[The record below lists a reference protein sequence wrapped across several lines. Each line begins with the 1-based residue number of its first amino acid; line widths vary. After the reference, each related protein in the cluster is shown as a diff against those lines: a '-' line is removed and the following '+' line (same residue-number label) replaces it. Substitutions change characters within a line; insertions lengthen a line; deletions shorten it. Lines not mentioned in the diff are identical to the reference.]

1 MDCVLILFM
10 KRLDVCSVDPV
21 RPCLKP
27 SWSESLKLMSSS
39 GFLTGLLNFSKD
51 SINEE
56 TVELM
61 NPYLSME
68 DYYLESAKKVCGDVA
83 GLCSWTQAMATFY
96 TINKEVLPL
105 KANLIVQEA
114 RLTVANK
121 DLGTAQAQLDE
132 KERELQIVQAQYDQA
147 MSEKKALL
155 DDAEACRRKM
165 QNASALIDGLAG
177 ERVRWTEASKLFE
190 SQINR
195 LIGDV
200 LIATGFLSY
209 CGPFNQEFRN
219 LISKNWRNECNKRKI
234 PLSEDLNVVSMLVH
248 NTVISEWNLEGLP
261 NDELSIQN
269 GLIVT
274 SASRFPLLIDPQGQG
289 KSWIKRREA
298 KNELQTT
305 SLNHK
310 YFRQHLEDSLSL
322 GRPLLIEDVGEEL
335 DPALDNVLEKNFL
348 KSGST
353 LKVKVG
359 DKECDV
365 MQGFKLYITTKLG
378 NPAFTP
384 EVSAKTSIIDFTVTM
399 KGLEDQ
405 LLGIV
410 IIKEKNELEAE
421 RVRLLEE
428 VTSNKRKMKELEDN
442 LLYRLT
448 STQGSLVEDE
458 SLIQVLQITKVTA
471 KEVTEKLTIAAETEI
486 KINTAREEFRPVASR
501 GSILYFLVVEMSMVN
516 IMYQT
521 SLKQFLGVFDNSMN
535 KAPKNPI
542 TSKRIL
548 NIIDTLT
555 LEVWKYTG
563 RGLYEKD
570 KMLYTLLTALK
581 IDLQKGNIKPSEFQ
595 IFIKGG
601 AALDLNSVEAKA
613 KKWITDMTWLNLVE
627 LSKLAH
633 FSQILRQISNNDKPW
648 RAWFDTDA
656 PEEEPFPEGYSTILD
671 TFKKLLLVRS
681 FVPDRTL
688 PMARKYIAES
698 LGPAYAEGIIL
709 SLESMLQESDKRTP
723 LICFLSMGSDPTD
736 NIMNFAKKLNCNF

>member
-10 KRLDVCSVDPV
+10 KKLDPPILDPAG
-21 RPCLKP
+21 RACLKP
-27 SWSESLKLMSSS
+27 SWSESLKLMSSG
-39 GFLTGLLNFSKD
+39 GFLPGLLNFPKD

-61 NPYLSME
+61 APFLNME
-68 DYYLESAKKVCGDVA
+68 DYNLESAKKVCGDVA
-83 GLCSWTQAMATFY
+83 GLCSWTQAMSTFFA
-96 TINKEVLPL
+96 INKEVLPL

-114 RLTVANK
+114 RLQVAMK
-121 DLGTAQAQLDE
+121 DLGAAQAQLDE
-132 KERELQIVQAQYDQA
+132 KERELQIVQAEFDKA
-147 MSEKKALL
+147 MSEKQALL
-155 DDAEACRRKM
+155 DDAEGCRRKM

-177 ERVRWTEASKLFE
+177 ERIRWTESSKMFE

-200 LIATGFLSY
+200 LLATGFLSY
-209 CGPFNQEFRN
+209 CGPFNQEFRS
-219 LISKNWRNECNKRKI
+219 LILRNWRGECNKRKI
-234 PLSEDLNVVSMLVH
+234 PLSDDLNIISMLVD
-248 NTVISEWNLEGLP
+248 NATISEWNLEGLP

-289 KSWIKRREA
+289 KVWIKRREA
-298 KNELQTT
+298 KNELQIT

-310 YFRQHLEDSLSL
+310 YFRQHLEDCLSL

-365 MQGFKLYITTKLG
+365 NLTGFKLYIMTKLG

-421 RVRLLEE
+421 RVRLFEE
-428 VTSNKRKMKELEDN
+428 VTLNKRKMKELEDN

-458 SLIQVLQITKVTA
+458 SLIQVLQTTKVTA

-486 KINTAREEFRPVASR
+486 KINSAREEFRPVANR
-501 GSILYFLVVEMSMVN
+501 GSILYFLIVEMTMVN
-516 IMYQT
+516 VMYQT
-521 SLKQFLGVFDNSMN
+521 SLKQFLGVFDSSMT

-548 NIIDTLT
+548 NIIETLT
-555 LEVWKYTG
+555 FEVWKYTG

-581 IDLQKGNIKPSEFQ
+581 IDLNKGNIKPSEFQ
-595 IFIKGG
+595 IFIKV
-601 AALDLNSVEAKA
+601 N
-613 KKWITDMTWLNLVE
+613 
-627 LSKLAH
+627 
-633 FSQILRQISNNDKPW
+633 FQI
-648 RAWFDTDA
+648 
-656 PEEEPFPEGYSTILD
+656 
-671 TFKKLLLVRS
+671 
-681 FVPDRTL
+681 
-688 PMARKYIAES
+688 YIY
-698 LGPAYAEGIIL
+698 L
-709 SLESMLQESDKRTP
+709 
-723 LICFLSMGSDPTD
+723 
-736 NIMNFAKKLNCNF
+736 